1 MQHETFSY
9 LLLSGAFCGIMMVL
23 GGILLLYKGAI
34 TLGGATADALTVEF
48 KKELRITTQYPALGI
63 FIIGLMFVVISAFL
77 GRPSETQPFTIKANT
92 IGVNEPVSVRLL
104 AGGWNKNLQH
114 TGQILE
120 THHPYVDTLQIVV
133 SAPGY
138 RPLTR
143 TIQLSRLEN
152 GTADLGDIT
161 LEQSIAFENLSPT
174 IAPVPAHVQLDSL
187 EASGQFG
194 GTQ

>member
-1 MQHETFSY
+1 MSPELFAY
-9 LLLSGAFCGIMMVL
+9 LLLSGPVCGIIMVL

-34 TLGGATADALTVEF
+34 TLSGATEGALSVEF
-48 KKELRITTQYPALGI
+48 RKELRITTQYPALGI
-63 FIIGLMFVVISAFL
+63 FVIGLLFVAIPALL
-77 GRPSETQPFTIKANT
+77 GKPSKTPPVTIKANAV
-92 IGVNEPVSVRLL
+92 GVNEPVSVRLL

-143 TIQLSRLEN
+143 TIQISALKNR
-152 GTADLGDIT
+152 TADLGEIQ
-161 LEQSIAFENLSPT
+161 LEQSISFETLSPS
-174 IAPVPAHVQLDSL
+174 IAPIPSHIKLDDLHS
-187 EASGQFG
+187 ETQFG
-194 GTQ
+194 GAQ